1 LLKYFRKTLHK
12 LLSVKTNSNRTSPA
26 VPLQEEI
33 PPESAEP
40 ASVTSAPE
48 AETATKP
55 PRPRRRRKPRSAAKA
70 TSHRAPSPYAQHEES
85 LTLPDLKEIP
95 AAEGKT
101 RFTDFDIA
109 KEVLCG
115 IQDLGFEYCTPI
127 QDQCLSHALAGKDV
141 TGRAQTGTGK
151 TAAFL
156 TSALTFLLR
165 NPKEDRK
172 PGACRVLVLAPTR
185 ELAVQINKDA
195 EDLGKYCRSSHLAV
209 FGGMGFEKQR
219 EGLKKP
225 IDILVGTPG
234 RIIDYITRGDLDVSK
249 TEILVIDEAD
259 RMLDMGFIPHVRRI
273 VNKMPPAGA
282 RQTMMFSATLTDEI
296 VQLQSRWLVDPIK
309 IETEPE
315 TVVADLI
322 EQKFYSVSCQDKLA
336 LLLWILKND
345 QVQRMLVF
353 CNRKIA
359 AEKVAMA
366 LQRHGVESGLIS
378 GDIPQQKRLR
388 ILEEFR
394 AGKTPVLV
402 ATDVAA
408 RGLHV
413 DAVSHVVIYELPDDP
428 EDYVHRVGRT
438 GRAGETGKSIAF
450 ACEYGGY
457 LIPQLEE
464 FLDCKVVCINPTEEM
479 LALPPRSA
487 SFHRGERKPMSPR
500 RGAPGPSRRRPERK
514 SPPPAH

>member
-1 LLKYFRKTLHK
+1 MLKYFRKTLKK
-12 LLSVKTNSNRTSPA
+12 LLSPKPDAKEASPA
-26 VPLQEEI
+26 APPQEDQ
-33 PPESAEP
+33 PPEVTEAAP
-40 ASVTSAPE
+40 AVSAPE
-48 AETATKP
+48 AEGEKKP
-55 PRPRRRRKPRSAAKA
+55 RRPRRRRKPGSAAKA
-70 TSHRAPSPYAQHEES
+70 TSQHTASAGAQIEQP
-85 LTLPDLKEIP
+85 LVLPDLKEVP

-101 RFTDFDIA
+101 RFIDFDIA

-127 QDQCLSHALAGKDV
+127 QAQCLHHVLAGKDV

-165 NPKEDRK
+165 NPKEGRK
-172 PGACRVLVLAPTR
+172 PGSCRVLVLAPTR

-195 EDLGKYCRSSHLAV
+195 EELGKYCRSSHLAV

-249 TEILVIDEAD
+249 VEILVIDEAD

-273 VNKMPPAGA
+273 VNKMPPAGV

-296 VQLQSRWLVDPIK
+296 VQLQSRWLVNPVK

-322 EQKFYSVSCQDKLA
+322 EQKFYSVACQDKLA

-353 CNRKIA
+353 CNQKIM
-359 AEKVAMA
+359 AEKLATA
-366 LQRHGVESGLIS
+366 LQRHGVQSGLIS

-394 AGKTPVLV
+394 AGRTPVLV

-413 DAVSHVVIYELPDDP
+413 DAVSHVVIYDLPDDP

-464 FLDCKVVCINPTEEM
+464 FLDCKVTCINPTEEM

-487 SFHRGERKPMSPR
+487 SVHYRESKAAGPR
-500 RGAPGPSRRRPERK
+500 RRASGPGRKRPPRK
-514 SPPPAH
+514 SPPLST